1 MLLVLAVATCA
12 EAVNADPGNA
22 AAGGRPQVQHAAGR
36 GEAAQAPYLWWHVAI
51 RGFVALCVVAV
62 LLFAAVLFFENSFV
76 FHPSREPVAGWAP
89 PGLGIEECT
98 LRTADGLEL
107 YGWWH
112 PGEGDPAQRPV
123 LLWFHGNAGNITHRA
138 EGLRAFAERGL
149 AVLLL
154 DYRGYGRSDGS
165 PSEYGFYLDAEAAY
179 RYLRIICF
187 GRSLGA
193 AVALHV
199 ARRRRAAGLIMEGT
213 FASVPDLAR
222 RKFSLLPVW
231 FLLRNRFDSLRLIR
245 GAKLPLLMV
254 HGSEDNLAPIAHAK
268 AVFDAATAPKEFY
281 VVEGAG
287 HNDTEE
293 VGGNEYFD
301 TLRRF
306 CYRCVNPP
314 AAEQ

>member
-1 MLLVLAVATCA
+1 
-12 EAVNADPGNA
+12 
-22 AAGGRPQVQHAAGR
+22 
-36 GEAAQAPYLWWHVAI
+36 
-51 RGFVALCVVAV
+51 
-62 LLFAAVLFFENSFV
+62 NSFV
-76 FHPSREPVAGWAP
+76 FHPSRGPVASWAP

-107 YGWWH
+107 YAWWH

-138 EGLRAFAERGL
+138 EGLRAFAARGL

-154 DYRGYGRSDGS
+154 DYRGYGRSDGT

-179 RYLRIICF
+179 RYLVEERGVAPERIICF

-193 AVALHV
+193 AVALHL

-213 FASVPDLAR
+213 FASVPELAR
-222 RKFSLLPVW
+222 RKFSLVPVW
-231 FLLRNRFDSLRLIR
+231 SLLRNRFDSLRLIR
-245 GAKLPLLMV
+245 GAKLPILMV
-254 HGSEDNLAPIAHAK
+254 HGSEDRLAPIAQAK
-268 AVFDAATAPKEFY
+268 GVFDAATAPREFY

-293 VGGNEYFD
+293 IGGDEYFD
-301 TLRRF
+301 TLSRF

-314 AAEQ
+314 AADQ